1 MDNLRDYI
9 GWMGDYDFDRVPFGE
24 VDALILCLIAYYDL
38 SALFGPPRPEE
49 TTLREG
55 LAPIEQGA
63 CSFTAFAPRD
73 MDYAAFLRE
82 AAASARYGDL
92 ILSDYEDIARADPPL
107 QFAAVSFRFGDF
119 TFIAYRGTDL
129 TLAGWR
135 EDFMISFT
143 ATEAQTLAADYA
155 ARRAARG
162 GRFRLG
168 GHSKGGNLALFA
180 ACALSEEAWS
190 RVDKVYLLDSPGLCP
205 GMMDEARVERV
216 KPRAVAIDPV
226 FSVVGKLFELD
237 AVQRRVAKSSGFSLL
252 QHSLGSWGVD
262 HGRLALAKA
271 HDPASRWIDEVL
283 RQWIDGIPQERRAL
297 FVSELFDALSAGG
310 AVTLADILKA
320 GPAGFRAIL
329 AGLLKTS
336 PAVKLT
342 AAELPMRALLGESYD
357 RLAGR
362 IFPREGNRTSPR

>member
-9 GWMGDYDFDRVPFGE
+9 GWMGDYDFDRVPFGDI
-24 VDALILCLIAYYDL
+24 DAMILCLIAYYDL
-38 SALFGPPRPEE
+38 SALFDLPHPKE
-49 TTLREG
+49 TTLSGG
-55 LAPIEQGA
+55 LALIQRGA
-63 CSFTAFAPRD
+63 CPYTAFSLRD

-82 AAASARYGDL
+82 AAASTRYGDL
-92 ILSDYEDIARADPPL
+92 ILSDYVDIARADPPL

-119 TFIAYRGTDL
+119 TFIAYRGTDM

-143 ATEAQTLAADYA
+143 ATEAQALAADYA
-155 ARRAARG
+155 ARHVAKG

-180 ACALSEEAWS
+180 ACRLDDDLWS
-190 RVDKVYLLDSPGLCP
+190 RIEEIYLLDSPGLCP
-205 GMMDEARVERV
+205 GMMDADRVERV
-216 KPRAVAIDPV
+216 RARALAIDPV

-237 AVQRRVAKSSGFSLL
+237 AAQRRVVKSSGFSLL

-262 HGRLALAKA
+262 HGRPALAKA

-297 FVSELFDALSAGG
+297 FVGELFDALSAGG

-320 GPAGFRAIL
+320 GPAGFRAVL

-336 PAVKLT
+336 RAVKFT

-362 IFPREGNRTSPR
+362 IFPKNGDREST